1 MKIKII
7 SVLTAVLTA
16 FVTYAKSTIFDDA
29 VFWFR
34 GGKECVTANGIMETG
49 EFFDALHANDVNH
62 ANHKL
67 PVVGY
72 SENAEF
78 RTENVVFPSLGTG
91 VAQELQILH
100 LANKTQNVDGTE
112 VANPVKIKAKD
123 LFVNNKISSQYSVVA
138 RLKLD
143 ELSGTDKLFAIGYD
157 GGNQRGVLLSFEN
170 FSWSKPNCKCVSLY
184 RTKDSGSLNEYVR
197 LESVYVLTNTW
208 FDLSVSVG
216 SGKIRIGIA
225 TADKYSNTRH
235 QVVFEETPLWT
246 DNCTLLYSDTPYC
259 FFAEKYSATKGNF
272 RGSVQQLALWNRTF
286 TDQEVMEAFG
296 MPRPA
301 IFQIGLANGESDE
314 FGGTRTGATQSIEGL
329 GAWHNAT
336 DSMMAG
342 DTWTVNFPVLTS
354 ESDSRGPLVPYI
366 FSLLSLPDSET
377 ATLSVSLNGTSLGRR
392 HIGKTSKAY
401 WPVAAGLFVPGQN
414 TLTIKRTDKRSGAF
428 KVDAM
433 ELGGALSVGYLNGNG
448 SEMGS
453 AIAGKSTSAT
463 SPNPKYWWSTLQA
476 YENKNDMVFK
486 VWVDP
491 DLKDRCPATL
501 ELRSKCLN
509 RSDAAGQVIKG
520 GEYFTIYVNGKEK
533 GTRDHIN
540 PNNSFEKTLINFEPG
555 ELKAGWNEV
564 NLRSAIYDCYWQI
577 DYYRFWLTLDEGFT
591 DPPAPG
597 PGFVITAR

>member
-7 SVLTAVLTA
+7 SVLTAVLIA

-34 GGKECVTANGIMETG
+34 GGKECVTANGMFETG
-49 EFFDALHANDVNH
+49 EFFDELHANDLNH

-67 PVVGY
+67 PKVSGC
-72 SENAEF
+72 ENAFF
-78 RTENVVFPSLGTG
+78 RTERVVFPLLGSAA
-91 VAQELQILH
+91 AQDLKVLYITDKDRNS
-100 LANKTQNVDGTE
+100 ARPPFAIN
-112 VANPVKIKAKD
+112 AKD
-123 LFVNNKISSQYSVVA
+123 LYIANNISNHYTFIA
-138 RLKLD
+138 RLRLEKLT
-143 ELSGTDKLFAIGYD
+143 STDRIATIGYD
-157 GGNQRGVLLSFEN
+157 GGNKRGLLLGFGPHNSNYPDCKRVSIYWTPNTTEGN
-170 FSWSKPNCKCVSLY
+170 RGWDFSSLY
-184 RTKDSGSLNEYVR
+184 VK
-197 LESVYVLTNTW
+197 TNTW
-208 FDLSVSVG
+208 FDLSVTVG
-216 SGKIRIGIA
+216 NGKLRLGIA
-225 TADKYSNTRH
+225 TEGGGTAGAGPTFA
-235 QVVFEETPLWT
+235 FEEKEMLT
-246 DNCTLLYSDTPYC
+246 DNCTLIKNADSPYR
-259 FFAEKYSATKGNF
+259 FFSEKTDSTTTANF
-272 RGSVQQLALWNRTF
+272 EGSVQQLALWNRTF

-301 IFQIGLANGESDE
+301 IFQIGLANGKSNE

-329 GAWHNAT
+329 GAWHDAT

-342 DTWTVNFPVLTS
+342 DTWTVNFPVLIS

-401 WPVAAGLFVPGQN
+401 WPVAAGSFVSGQN

-453 AIAGKSTSAT
+453 AVAGKSTSAT

-501 ELRSKCLN
+501 ELRSMCLN

-540 PNNSFEKTLINFEPG
+540 PNNSYKKTLITFEPG